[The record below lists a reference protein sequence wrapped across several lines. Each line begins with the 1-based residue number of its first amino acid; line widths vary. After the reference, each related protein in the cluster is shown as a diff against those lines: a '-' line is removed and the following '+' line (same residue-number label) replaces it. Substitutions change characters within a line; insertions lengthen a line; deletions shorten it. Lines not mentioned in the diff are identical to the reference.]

1 MFVTANGKPSI
12 DFDLHVLQE
21 IASVLDER
29 LDAIKRQIE
38 AGADADWH
46 GDTAEGFCGVG
57 FVACQQYMVATA
69 SWLKVGKGTAL
80 GCGPVHPCGNTV
92 ASIVNHA
99 ANFWKHRDEWGLRNS
114 KDQQYGTQEGLAAI
128 LADFEQDYP
137 LTVILARLVPP
148 SKNWRFGELVPLLVE
163 WRDDLQSRFPR
174 R

>member
-1 MFVTANGKPSI
+1 MFLTASGKPAI
-12 DFDLHVLQE
+12 DYDLNVLQE

-29 LDAIKRQIE
+29 LDAIERQIE
-38 AGADADWH
+38 SGAEADWY

-57 FVACQQYMVATA
+57 FVACQQYIVATA

-99 ANFWKHRDEWGLRNS
+99 ANYWKHSDEWELGNSQAQEARTQDGL
-114 KDQQYGTQEGLAAI
+114 DAI
-128 LADFEQDYP
+128 LADFESGYP
-137 LTVILARLVPP
+137 LTVILARLVHP
-148 SKNWRFGELVPLLVE
+148 SKKRRFGELIPLLIE
-163 WRDDLQSRFPR
+163 WRDDLNAKYPR